1 MLGYAPNSGF
11 AEQGRHP
18 RALLFIVGVHAVAI
32 AAVMTAKMAVPI
44 IRPEPPLVLRPIEI
58 PPDPPP
64 NVDPPKEHQPSPPL
78 AHPYVPPPDVP
89 MQSPD
94 RTEIDTSLIPLPDP
108 GPIAGTKPLPNPV
121 PKPTPAVVRTGPRF
135 ATPDWA
141 LRPPYPADKQRLE
154 QEAVLKLRLTIDE
167 RGRVVAVDPVGN
179 ADRSFLDAARKHLIA
194 KWRYRPATEDGR
206 AIPSSTVITLRFE
219 LESA

>member
-1 MLGYAPNSGF
+1 MLVYAPNSGF

-18 RALLFIVGVHAVAI
+18 RALLFIVGMHAVAI

-44 IRPEPPLVLRPIEI
+44 IRPEPPLVLQPIEI

-78 AHPYVPPPDVP
+78 VDPYVPPPDVP
-89 MQSPD
+89 IQRPD

-108 GPIAGTKPLPNPV
+108 GPMTGTQPLPNPV
-121 PKPTPAVVRTGPRF
+121 PKPTPAVVSTGPRF

-141 LRPPYPADKQRLE
+141 LRPPYPADKQRLG
-154 QEAVLKLRLTIDE
+154 QEAVLKLHLTIDE

-194 KWRYRPATEDGR
+194 KWRYKPATEDGR

>member
-1 MLGYAPNSGF
+1 
-11 AEQGRHP
+11 
-18 RALLFIVGVHAVAI
+18 
-32 AAVMTAKMAVPI
+32 
-44 IRPEPPLVLRPIEI
+44 
-58 PPDPPP
+58 
-64 NVDPPKEHQPSPPL
+64 
-78 AHPYVPPPDVP
+78 

-94 RTEIDTSLIPLPDP
+94 QTEIDTSLIPLPDP

-194 KWRYRPATEDGR
+194 KWRYKPATEDGR